1 MSCPRTVD
9 LIPIMSE
16 YNIRI
21 RCYSACLFTC
31 FGLFALTIL
40 ISPSIK
46 LDGIVFFIFFI
57 IGTFPLS
64 FSSFAVYLFFLASS
78 FQPHTPSNISTIEF
92 CFFCLLF

>member
-16 YNIRI
+16 YNIRTG
-21 RCYSACLFTC
+21 CYSACLFTS

-46 LDGIVFFIFFI
+46 SDGIVFFIFFI

-64 FSSFAVYLFFLASS
+64 FSSFAVYIFFFSS
-78 FQPHTPSNISTIEF
+78 FVFPIAYAK
-92 CFFCLLF
+92 